1 MCILYVFNQ
10 KRDVLI
16 GKFTVISTLLSVNVP
31 PGNTALAGT
40 ALLSDSLCSLLL
52 HCADL
57 PLRCVVSLLY
67 SSIGKQKTWDALVEF
82 KLLLVHTAYE
92 CMFLCLTLFKIK
104 ESLWKAYWASKVIL
118 LYTRSSLNSESIH
131 LFMSWILEKCITIHS
146 HAVVNNCSV
155 CEFTASN
162 CPRPACPFDFCSI
175 SWVTP
180 VSKVTDYILL

>member
-40 ALLSDSLCSLLL
+40 ALLSHSLCSLLL

-67 SSIGKQKTWDALVEF
+67 SSIGKRKSWDALVEF

-92 CMFLCLTLFKIK
+92 CMFLRLTLFKIK
-104 ESLWKAYWASKVIL
+104 ESLWKAYWALKSSYFTQDPYWTQNQFISLCLEFWTDVLPFTLTL
-118 LYTRSSLNSESIH
+118 L
-131 LFMSWILEKCITIHS
+131 
-146 HAVVNNCSV
+146 
-155 CEFTASN
+155 
-162 CPRPACPFDFCSI
+162 
-175 SWVTP
+175 
-180 VSKVTDYILL
+180 